1 MNIVK
6 TNIPGV
12 LIIEP
17 RVFKDSR
24 GYFFESFSQR
34 EFDNKVAPI
43 LGHSIN
49 FVQDNESMSSYG
61 VMRGLHYQRMPYTQ
75 SKLVR
80 CVKGAVLDV
89 AVDIRKGS
97 PTFGQHVSC
106 LLTGRDEEGM
116 KIAEQFT
123 KESLII
129 NPSSLIG
136 REFFIPRG
144 FAHGFAVLSETAVFQ
159 YKCDEF
165 YHPEADGGI
174 NIKDESLGIDWR
186 IPMEKAILSE
196 KDLKHACLKDA
207 VLDFDINDKL
217 Y

>member
-1 MNIVK
+1 M
-6 TNIPGV
+6 
-12 LIIEP
+12 LIIES
-17 RVFKDSR
+17 RVFKDYR

-34 EFDNKVAPI
+34 ELDEKVTPT

-116 KIAEQFT
+116 KIAEQFA
-123 KESLII
+123 KESVI
-129 NPSSLIG
+129 NNQQSLIG
-136 REFFIPRG
+136 LQFFIPRG

-165 YHPEADGGI
+165 YHPESDGGI